1 MDTAYFCWKLKI
13 IKIIIFGFCHTKKYY
28 SFVYLYWSC
37 PMNSTSGTGKKKE
50 SWNAKCV
57 DVHEYD
63 PNGHEIS
70 EMLRELALST
80 RLNFY
85 FLSVVNYTRICKV
98 CTHHDFKTLL
108 FFWNYKL

>member
-1 MDTAYFCWKLKI
+1 
-13 IKIIIFGFCHTKKYY
+13 
-28 SFVYLYWSC
+28 
-37 PMNSTSGTGKKKE
+37 MNSTSGAGKKKKK
-50 SWNAKCV
+50 AKF
-57 DVHEYD
+57 DS
-63 PNGHEIS
+63 NGHEIS

-108 FFWNYKL
+108 FF